1 MILLGYN
8 RVDLNILEKMTIEK
22 NLIYLEKIMSEII
35 SEFFIYEAIQKNTLS
50 LNSIEWIIISN
61 SLQNSYSLK
70 LSNIVS
76 KKIDQEVGEKCFSLW
91 ELLIQISDS
100 KIRKKINHIFKKF
113 KWEISNLK
121 RFRDKKIAHQ
131 NVTHY
136 KSPIKLTYKDIYSL
150 MEKLY
155 EALKVLDN
163 HINQSRRIEDF
174 EFYIKWIKSEVDI
187 RENVTFKKK
196 MST

>member
-1 MILLGYN
+1 MNGYCIVILVGYN

-76 KKIDQEVGEKCFSLW
+76 KKIDQEVGEKCFSL
-91 ELLIQISDS
+91 
-100 KIRKKINHIFKKF
+100 
-113 KWEISNLK
+113 
-121 RFRDKKIAHQ
+121 
-131 NVTHY
+131 
-136 KSPIKLTYKDIYSL
+136 
-150 MEKLY
+150 
-155 EALKVLDN
+155 
-163 HINQSRRIEDF
+163 
-174 EFYIKWIKSEVDI
+174 
-187 RENVTFKKK
+187 
-196 MST
+196 